1 MQRPLPKLS
10 RLSTPSAHSTLVRL
24 ATFVAI
30 LVAMAMIAMK
40 SYAYLMTSS
49 VSVLSSLMDSVID
62 AAGSIINAIAVYL
75 AFSPADQEHRFGHGK
90 AEALAAL
97 GQSLFITFSAAMLVY
112 NAVQHLWAPD
122 PLEYTQVGIWVMVV
136 ASILT
141 FTLVQF
147 QRYVKRMTNSLA
159 IESDSLHYQGDLI
172 ANIGVMITL
181 GLSYW
186 FHIAWLDPLFALGV
200 SGYLIYGAWHIGHSA
215 FDVLMDR
222 ELSEEQRKRIMAII
236 LAHPEVLGMHDLRT
250 RSGGYHQFVQFHL
263 ELDQTLTLLQAHRI
277 TLEVEEAI
285 RQEFP
290 TMDVIIHEDPRPAP
304 LIK

>member
-97 GQSLFITFSAAMLVY
+97 GQSL
-112 NAVQHLWAPD
+112 
-122 PLEYTQVGIWVMVV
+122 GIWVMVV